1 MKKIKIFASSLL
13 VAVMVLAPCA
23 VVIKTAKA
31 ELAQTPA
38 VTTVVGDVNTLKAT
52 AGDSS
57 VSLEWE
63 AAKGNVAGYKVY
75 YGTVSVKNDNEAK
88 YTQSLDAGNTL
99 KYVVV
104 NLENGKTYYFV
115 VTAYDAK
122 GVESDFYSPEVFSV
136 PMSNLS
142 AALVSMPKDEGNK
155 AVAPGTQDD
164 SNVIKIEKVE
174 AVDAVTVKVGLSVAV
189 VLSENAQDLFTI
201 QDNKTLDLLKVSKA
215 EIDTGDMTK
224 KTVLLTTDIQIP
236 ETEYLLTLGGDLKGE
251 KEEVVVSGKSDAL
264 LFKGTDKEHV
274 EKLVATTDSALD
286 PAAETGKLPADPAVT
301 DVKQADVVAD
311 KPAAEVLPSAP
322 EVGTTEV
329 KSVKAVDE
337 KTIKIVFSKKIALS
351 VDPVTNFA
359 IVQKENPEKTLEI
372 TGVKLEEGDTTV
384 TLTIKESDNE
394 KAHTLLVKGVLDVD
408 GKLVDETKN
417 TKEFTPIYKDITPP
431 EDATNFNG
439 ENVEYKAKL
448 TWTAS
453 LNIAGDFKEYV
464 LYKSNDGGKNYS
476 VFKKLDLKT
485 VTFEVAKLSPGKEY
499 NFKLTAKDKKG
510 NESVGVLT
518 KVLIPE
524 LPATGPAGVY
534 ALMIAALGFGVMN
547 YGRKL
552 ANDKV

>member
-38 VTTVVGDVNTLKAT
+38 VATVVGDVNTLKAT

-63 AAKGNVAGYKVY
+63 AAKGNATGYKVY

-88 YTQSLDAGNTL
+88 YTQLLDAGNTL

-115 VTAYDAK
+115 VTAYDSK
-122 GVESDFYSPEVFSV
+122 GVESDYYSPEVFSV

-142 AALVSMPKDEGNK
+142 AALISMPKDEGNK
-155 AVAPGTQDD
+155 VVAIETMEDLKI
-164 SNVIKIEKVE
+164 IKIDKVE
-174 AVDAVTVKVGLSVAV
+174 AVDAVTVKVTLSVAV
-189 VLSENAQDLFTI
+189 VLPENAQDLFTI
-201 QDNKTLDLLKVSKA
+201 QDNKTLDLLKVNKA
-215 EIDTGDMTK
+215 ELDTEDTTN

-236 ETEYLLTLGGDLKGE
+236 ETEYLLTLGGDLKGAS
-251 KEEVVVSGKSDAL
+251 EEVVVSGKSDAL

-274 EKLVATTDSALD
+274 EKLVAEAD
-286 PAAETGKLPADPAVT
+286 KLPADPAVA

-311 KPAAEVLPSAP
+311 KPAAEVAPAAP

-337 KTIKIVFSKKIALS
+337 KTIKIVFTKKIALS

-359 IVQKENPEKTLEI
+359 IVQKENAEKILEI
-372 TGVKLEEGDTTV
+372 TGVKLEEDNVTV
-384 TLTIKESDNE
+384 TLTIKEPDNE
-394 KAHTLLVKGVLDVD
+394 KIHSFMVKGILDVD
-408 GKLVDETKN
+408 GKLVDEVKN
-417 TKEFTPIYKDITPP
+417 TKEFTPIYKDVTPP
-431 EDATNFNG
+431 EDATSFNG

-448 TWTAS
+448 TWAAS
-453 LNIAGDFKEYV
+453 LNTAGDFKEYV

-485 VTFEVAKLSPGKEY
+485 VTFEVAKLAPGKEY

-547 YGRKL
+547 YGRKF
-552 ANDKV
+552 ANDKA

>member
-1 MKKIKIFASSLL
+1 
-13 VAVMVLAPCA
+13 
-23 VVIKTAKA
+23 
-31 ELAQTPA
+31 
-38 VTTVVGDVNTLKAT
+38 
-52 AGDSS
+52 
-57 VSLEWE
+57 
-63 AAKGNVAGYKVY
+63 
-75 YGTVSVKNDNEAK
+75 
-88 YTQSLDAGNTL
+88 
-99 KYVVV
+99 
-104 NLENGKTYYFV
+104 
-115 VTAYDAK
+115 
-122 GVESDFYSPEVFSV
+122 
-136 PMSNLS
+136 
-142 AALVSMPKDEGNK
+142 
-155 AVAPGTQDD
+155 
-164 SNVIKIEKVE
+164 
-174 AVDAVTVKVGLSVAV
+174 
-189 VLSENAQDLFTI
+189 
-201 QDNKTLDLLKVSKA
+201 
-215 EIDTGDMTK
+215 
-224 KTVLLTTDIQIP
+224 
-236 ETEYLLTLGGDLKGE
+236 
-251 KEEVVVSGKSDAL
+251 
-264 LFKGTDKEHV
+264 
-274 EKLVATTDSALD
+274 
-286 PAAETGKLPADPAVT
+286 
-301 DVKQADVVAD
+301 
-311 KPAAEVLPSAP
+311 
-322 EVGTTEV
+322 
-329 KSVKAVDE
+329 
-337 KTIKIVFSKKIALS
+337 
-351 VDPVTNFA
+351 VTNFA